1 MTKKGIFRLFTR
13 SSKIARIYEIFMNRK
28 FFISCLTILT
38 VWLLISFFPNPGFP
52 QTAKESDRNPARVS
66 GFLRDLVVSSQLQ
79 GVKVELR
86 GDGLT
91 TDFHSFTLVQP
102 PRLVIDFPG
111 VLNSFAKKF
120 LEVDHPLLKDIRFG
134 QYPDKLRIVLAF
146 PTKELPPY
154 RIAREARGLT
164 IIVGKIEKVIE
175 EGVKSEEE
183 EKQKVG
189 GPGLP
194 EGKIP
199 AEPPPSL
206 AAVPPVKPA
215 DEKKL
220 TSPPEKPEAEKPAVK
235 IYSGERIT
243 LDLVNADIRSA
254 FALISEAAR
263 RQIVPSAEVQGTIS
277 LRLIEVPWD
286 QALDAILSI
295 YSLKR
300 IDEGSI
306 IRILPRDK

>member
-13 SSKIARIYEIFMNRK
+13 SSKIARIYEIIMNRK
-28 FFISCLTILT
+28 FSISCLTILT

-52 QTAKESDRNPARVS
+52 QTAKESNRNPARVS
-66 GFLRDLVVSSQLQ
+66 GFLRDMVVSSQLQ

-111 VLNSFAKKF
+111 VLNSFPKKF

-134 QYPDKLRIVLAF
+134 QYPDKLRIVLTF
-146 PTKELPPY
+146 PTKEFPPY

-183 EKQKVG
+183 EKQKMG
-189 GPGLP
+189 GTGLP

-199 AEPPPSL
+199 AEPPPPL
-206 AAVPPVKPA
+206 AAVPPAKPA

-220 TSPPEKPEAEKPAVK
+220 TSPPEKPAVK

-277 LRLIEVPWD
+277 LRLIDVPRD